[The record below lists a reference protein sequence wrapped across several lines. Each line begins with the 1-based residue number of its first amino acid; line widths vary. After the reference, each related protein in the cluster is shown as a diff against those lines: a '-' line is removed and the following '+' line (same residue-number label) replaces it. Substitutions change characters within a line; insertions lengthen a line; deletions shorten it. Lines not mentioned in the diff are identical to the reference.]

1 MVIDFMKY
9 WSFFFPGQIFYP
21 DLINKQEAPEY
32 FLVGHFTVS

>member
-1 MVIDFMKY
+1 MVIDFIECQ
-9 WSFFFPGQIFYP
+9 SVFFPGQIFYP